1 MNIPLLQSK
10 NWQKLQEDLGKT
22 TFFKKTTHF
31 SYLATLETTKIG
43 NYLYLP
49 YGPCSDSPKAFSE
62 AIRDLKTLAQQQSAV
77 FIRVEPQTPKNARRL
92 RENTIFH
99 GLLVKKSQD
108 LNPKETWVIDLKGK
122 EADLKKRLPSR
133 LLRYHRNHQ
142 KTGLEIEISKNPS
155 DTKHL
160 VRLQQKLASS
170 KKIGVFS
177 EDYLKTEAKQDFS
190 SLYLVKYTPSNQK
203 TAKVIAAGLVFD
215 DKTTR
220 YNIQG
225 AQDEDFKKLHATGIL
240 TIQLILD
247 AREKGLKTFDF
258 WGIAPENAKK
268 SHSWAGFTAFK
279 KTFSGHEVTYCGTY
293 DLILDRKKYHLY
305 SLLRK
310 LNRLLR
316 KLSRK

>member
-10 NWQKLQEDLGKT
+10 KWQKLQEDLGKT
-22 TFFKKTTHF
+22 TFFKKTVHF
-31 SYLATLETTKIG
+31 SYLAILETTKIG

-62 AIRDLKTLAQQQSAV
+62 AIRDLKSLAQQQSAV

-108 LNPKETWVIDLKGK
+108 LNPKETWIVDLSDDPLTKIPKRTRGYFNNYAKKGIK
-122 EADLKKRLPSR
+122 IIAS
-133 LLRYHRNHQ
+133 Q
-142 KTGLEIEISKNPS
+142 NPE
-155 DTKHL
+155 DVHKLTT
-160 VRLQQKLASS
+160 LQQQLATKKGLGVFPTSYLKAELSQPFATLYTAEYKNKCIAAVLIFDNQDTRYYMQAASDYNYRKLAANS
-170 KKIGVFS
+170 ILVAQMLV
-177 EDYLKTEAKQDFS
+177 DAK
-190 SLYLVKYTPSNQK
+190 
-203 TAKVIAAGLVFD
+203 
-215 DKTTR
+215 
-220 YNIQG
+220 
-225 AQDEDFKKLHATGIL
+225 
-240 TIQLILD
+240 
-247 AREKGLKTFDF
+247 EKGLKKFDF

-268 SHSWAGFTAFK
+268 SHPWAGFTAFK

-293 DLILDRKKYHLY
+293 DLVLDRKKYHLY